1 MKNKYS
7 TDEIA
12 SALRHESQV
21 ADTMA
26 RISRAGSYIEETTRD
41 IEKLQTKLAGQIK
54 DKESLSDDLDR
65 LDAMKAA
72 NAELFDVLKAMADI
86 KPVERKIQR
95 TAGGRMPKI
104 STNKKVQLIKRA
116 LKEFDENRKNHVWDD
131 KNSVPLYFI
140 KQYIEEVEEIEIG
153 NITIFLRKAIEEGKF
168 VVVGSTRTRA
178 IKVKR

>member
-1 MKNKYS
+1 MKKKYS
-7 TDEIA
+7 AEEIA
-12 SALRHESQV
+12 SALQHESQV

-26 RISRAGSYIEETTRD
+26 RISRADSYIEETTRD
-41 IEKLQTKLAGQIK
+41 IDKLQKKLAAQIK
-54 DKESLSDDLDR
+54 DKESLLDDLDR

-72 NAELFDVLKAMADI
+72 NAELFDVLRAMADI
-86 KPVERKIQR
+86 RPVERKVQR

-104 STNKKVQLIKRA
+104 STNNKVQLITRA
-116 LKEFDENRKNHVWDD
+116 LKEFDDNRKDHIWDD
-131 KNSVPLYFI
+131 SKTVPLYFI